1 MGKQNQPQP
10 NASRKHATGLP
21 QLRPIRSRFLWVIA
35 VGMSVGFIITILI
48 APIYSMAPAAALMFF
63 AAIMSGPFAILLH
76 PSIGVP
82 SKEIVVFGIM
92 SLATFAYL
100 IVPNTVTFAV
110 STLGA
115 VIWVLLGAFLVMA
128 LA

>member
-1 MGKQNQPQP
+1 
-10 NASRKHATGLP
+10 
-21 QLRPIRSRFLWVIA
+21 
-35 VGMSVGFIITILI
+35 
-48 APIYSMAPAAALMFF
+48 MFF

-82 SKEIVVFGIM
+82 SKEIVVFSIM

-115 VIWVLLGAFLVMA
+115 VIWVLLGVSLVLA
-128 LA
+128 LG